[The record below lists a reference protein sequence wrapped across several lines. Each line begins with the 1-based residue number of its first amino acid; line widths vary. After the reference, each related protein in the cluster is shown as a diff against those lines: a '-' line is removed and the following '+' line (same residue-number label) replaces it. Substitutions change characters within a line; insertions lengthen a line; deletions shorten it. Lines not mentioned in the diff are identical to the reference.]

1 MQVLIKRGRIKNKNK
16 IKRNKRKILKKRK
29 KITNSLKKRRN
40 NNKTMK
46 MKKHLAVR
54 IPDVNVLDRFKAYR
68 RVLYL
73 LGKTTKYTFWAACVL
88 FTYHMYLIKKV

>member
-1 MQVLIKRGRIKNKNK
+1 MKNKNK
-16 IKRNKRKILKKRK
+16 IKMNKRKKLKRRK
-29 KITNSLKKRRN
+29 KVTNSLRKRRN

-54 IPDVNVLDRFKAYR
+54 IRDVNVLDRFKAYR
-68 RVLYL
+68 RVLYI